1 MRRMQMTDSFGAA
14 VAVTIPI
21 LALAAG
27 GEARSIRERIQ
38 KPHEKWEQLY
48 RLHQQQHPL
57 DLDGSTDE
65 VLDHLLELPK
75 LPVQYRI
82 ERAVAVVGAVVWLIV
97 FGLLTVV
104 EMLTLL
110 WLADGEPAGHGGL
123 AALALWSI
131 GVGFLALIVA
141 PMIYLAIPVMLVLDM
156 IPAGL
161 RGSLTEQAARGKGR
175 KVAKHLA
182 LETGDAFVRLSERLT
197 EENPG
202 KTNIQL
208 GGREFLKMMKQEL
221 AASKRGQ
228 GQSPEQSADQSVEPD
243 SVSDSGSDSGPDSD
257 SVGTDSVS

>member
-48 RLHQQQHPL
+48 RRHQQQHPL
-57 DLDGSTDE
+57 DLDGSADE

-82 ERAVAVVGAVVWLIV
+82 ERAIAVVGAVVWLIV

-131 GVGFLALIVA
+131 GIGFLALIVA

-161 RGSLTEQAARGKGR
+161 RGNLTEQAARGKGK

-182 LETGDAFVRLSERLT
+182 VETGDAFVRLSERLT

-208 GGREFLKMMKQEL
+208 GGREFLKLMKQEL
-221 AASKRGQ
+221 AASRRGE
-228 GQSPEQSADQSVEPD
+228 SPEQEADQPVEPD
-243 SVSDSGSDSGPDSD
+243 SVSDSRSDSD
-257 SVGTDSVS
+257 SDGTESVK

>member
-38 KPHEKWEQLY
+38 KPHEKWERLY
-48 RLHQQQHPL
+48 RQHQQQHPL
-57 DLDGSTDE
+57 DLDGSTED

-82 ERAVAVVGAVVWLIV
+82 ERAVAVVGAVVWLVV

-104 EMLTLL
+104 ELLTLL
-110 WLADGEPAGHGGL
+110 WLADGEPTGHGGL

-131 GVGFLALIVA
+131 GIGFLALIVA

-161 RGSLTEQAARGKGR
+161 RGNLTEQAASGKG
-175 KVAKHLA
+175 KTVAKHLA
-182 LETGDAFVRLSERLT
+182 LETGDAFARLSERLT

-208 GGREFLKMMKQEL
+208 GGREFLKLMKQEL
-221 AASKRGQ
+221 SGSKRGQ
-228 GQSPEQSADQSVEPD
+228 GQSPEQNADLAVEPD
-243 SVSDSGSDSGPDSD
+243 SVSDSELDPRSESGSD
-257 SVGTDSVS
+257 GTDSVE

>member
-48 RLHQQQHPL
+48 RQHQQQHPL
-57 DLDGSTDE
+57 DLDGSADD
-65 VLDHLLELPK
+65 VLEHLLDLPK

-82 ERAVAVVGAVVWLIV
+82 ERAIAVLGALVWLLV

-104 EMLTLL
+104 ELLTLL
-110 WLADGEPAGHGGL
+110 WLADGEPVGHGGL

-131 GVGFLALIVA
+131 GIGFLALIVA
-141 PMIYLAIPVMLVLDM
+141 PMIYLAIPVLLVLDM

-161 RGSLTEQAARGKGR
+161 RGSLTEQAASGKGR
-175 KVAKHLA
+175 KVAKNLA

-208 GGREFLKMMKQEL
+208 GGREFLKLMKQEL
-221 AASKRGQ
+221 AASRRGQ
-228 GQSPEQSADQSVEPD
+228 PPEQDADHPVEPD
-243 SVSDSGSDSGPDSD
+243 SVSDSRSDSD
-257 SVGTDSVS
+257 SDGTDSVK